1 MPIASSLPEFGDF
14 DDGNVYETVKEGIF
28 REETLNF
35 VIEFDSRKACAAH
48 DLDVGSIQQLLNL
61 ERPKHSSTR
70 WINIW
75 APERQKEVVQALS
88 DTYNFSP
95 RLRGIM
101 CSDHYPSIPAVSA
114 TDRCGVRSRGKKSQL
129 ERKSVES
136 QSVDLEKDGMTM
148 SASLHPPLLDLSHYR
163 MVDEVWHFCS
173 VDWNNK
179 YLCIGYN
186 SLSDTGADSEY
197 RNTKTSE
204 DDSVSTEHVRDKP
217 KGART
222 WTWLVLCDDGT
233 VISIYEN
240 PFPGHQGAMV
250 NRKQR
255 LLDAIR
261 RNLLNVFMQ
270 LSEVN
275 DVHRKENPINTLD
288 IRPNLGSNQS
298 SNITI
303 ADSPSLLFY
312 YLFDDWYTSYAL
324 VAKSEHQYAM
334 ELEKLREDMFTKPQV
349 PLIQKL
355 HQYGRELAVLKRM
368 YQSYALIIDRILDR
382 QKPLHSSTGHPSS
395 MNGSHSPT
403 LILGGEVTSEI
414 QTFGAPLSSAATVRF
429 ERLRDRIN
437 LYALSEIQECLD
449 EKESLVFLNFNL
461 ITLKESQAVERL
473 TRITILLAKV
483 TILFMPVSLMTAY
496 FSTQLSDLANL
507 YTVKTYWV
515 CFAVI
520 MSLSFI
526 GLALFGLAS
535 GTLEGKPIYR
545 SFTQTMVDAGRGK
558 WKARRERKGR

>member
-1 MPIASSLPEFGDF
+1 
-14 DDGNVYETVKEGIF
+14 
-28 REETLNF
+28 
-35 VIEFDSRKACAAH
+35 
-48 DLDVGSIQQLLNL
+48 
-61 ERPKHSSTR
+61 
-70 WINIW
+70 NIW
-75 APERQKEVVQALS
+75 APERQKEVVKALS
-88 DTYNFSP
+88 ETYNFSP

-101 CSDHYPSIPAVSA
+101 CSDHYTSVPVVSA
-114 TDRCGVRSRGKKSQL
+114 ADRSGVRSRGKKSQL

-136 QSVDLEKDGMTM
+136 QSVDLEKEGMAMPT
-148 SASLHPPLLDLSHYR
+148 SFHSPTLDLSHYK
-163 MVDEVWHFCS
+163 MVND
-173 VDWNNK
+173 
-179 YLCIGYN
+179 LCIGYN
-186 SLSDTGADSEY
+186 SLSDTKADWEY
-197 RNTKTSE
+197 RKTQTSE
-204 DDSVSTEHVRDKP
+204 DDSESTEHVRDKP

-240 PFPGHQGAMV
+240 PFPSHKGGIPEG
-250 NRKQR
+250 KQ
-255 LLDAIR
+255 LLLTVIR

-270 LSEVN
+270 LSGVD
-275 DVHRKENPINTLD
+275 DVHRKKNPINTLD
-288 IRPNLGSNQS
+288 IRPSLLSNQS

-334 ELEKLREDMFTKPQV
+334 DLEKLRKDMFTKPQV

-368 YQSYALIIDRILDR
+368 YQSYALIIERILDR
-382 QKPLHSSTGHPSS
+382 QKPLHSSTGDPSS
-395 MNGSHSPT
+395 MNGSHSQT
-403 LILGGEVTSEI
+403 LISEGAVTSEI

-449 EKESLVFLNFNL
+449 EKDSLVFLNFNL

-496 FSTQLSDLANL
+496 FSTQLSDLTNL
-507 YTVKTYWV
+507 YTIKTYWI

-520 MSLSFI
+520 MSLSLV
-526 GLALFGLAS
+526 GLVFFGLAS

-545 SFTQTMVDAGRGK
+545 SLTQTMVDAGRGK
-558 WKARRERKGR
+558 WKARQERKGH